1 MIDSPMARVFIDRSG
16 SMTGA
21 AKEDIV
27 KATAK
32 ISPMGRIATPED
44 IAHAALFLAS
54 EEASYIN
61 GVILPVDGGMIVKF

>member
-1 MIDSPMARVFIDRSG
+1 MARVFIDRSG
-16 SMTGA
+16 SLTGVA
-21 AKEDIV
+21 REEIV

-54 EEASYIN
+54 EDASFIT
-61 GVILPVDGGMIVKF
+61 GATLIVDGGTTALGS